1 MSVCLSNPGAAFFL
15 RIPVW
20 NCPGQIVQLHFDCAG
35 SNKQCI
41 AILGR
46 GIFPL
51 NSRVKRLL
59 SHFHVQ
65 FDRAG
70 LHKTVVPLLDD
81 LARVSRFTLGGP
93 GENEDLDR
101 SLVEVLVKM
110 KILMESCYR
119 SLHDLVQ
126 YRSSWEDLVD
136 IWLTSSKTSLHDL
149 A

>member
-1 MSVCLSNPGAAFFL
+1 M
-15 RIPVW
+15 
-20 NCPGQIVQLHFDCAG
+20 
-35 SNKQCI
+35 
-41 AILGR
+41 GR

-110 KILMESCYR
+110 KILMESCHR

-126 YRSSWEDLVD
+126 YRSS
-136 IWLTSSKTSLHDL
+136 
-149 A
+149 